1 MSVAFAPPPASR
13 VRSSSAGELRD
24 AVAAVTPHEVTAIGS
39 DLDGLVQLLP
49 LNQSQLVFVRY
60 GGDVLV
66 EAPATQDRVVATVP
80 LGPMDVTTG
89 TSTRSRL
96 MSSGFLLDTQE
107 RTLMRP
113 DAWAGALVLAADAT
127 TVAAHEQVVLGSEAP
142 QRRSTEI
149 TPLLTSACKRA
160 WAASS
165 AIDADT
171 PLDVAGLLIAS
182 LERELLTALVLS
194 WNPGEVRGEPGN
206 RARVTGLR
214 SWLEDNH
221 GIEITAADMARESG
235 LSLRQLQASLN
246 AELGLTPTQLL
257 RQVRM
262 AHARRML
269 RELDCTQTTVATIAH
284 AAGFAHLG
292 RFSAQYFEEFGE
304 LPSASLRR

>member
-1 MSVAFAPPPASR
+1 MSIAFAPPPSSR
-13 VRSSSAGELRD
+13 VRSSKAGELRD
-24 AVAAVTPHEVTAIGS
+24 AVAAVTPHEVTPIGTQ
-39 DLDGLVQLLP
+39 LDGLVQVLP

-66 EAPATQDRVVATVP
+66 EAPATQSRVVATVP
-80 LGPMDVTTG
+80 LGPMEVTTG
-89 TSTRSRL
+89 ASSASRS

-127 TVAAHEQVVLGSEAP
+127 TVAEHEHVVLGSEGTRYRNA
-142 QRRSTEI
+142 EI
-149 TPLLTSACKRA
+149 SPLLTSACKRA

-194 WNPGEVRGEPGN
+194 WNPGEVRGEVAC
-206 RARVTGLR
+206 RARIAELR
-214 SWLEDNH
+214 AWLEDNH
-221 GIEITAADMARESG
+221 GIEVTAADMARHAG
-235 LSLRQLQASLN
+235 LSLRQLQASLH
-246 AELGLTPTQLL
+246 AELGLTPTGLL
-257 RQVRM
+257 RRVRM
-262 AHARRML
+262 DHARRML
-269 RELDCTQTTVATIAH
+269 RELDSTQTTVARIAH
-284 AAGFAHLG
+284 TAGFAHLG